1 MADNYIL
8 TTSGFILPNNTYYS
22 ILDTS
27 KLSSDSIFIK
37 TTVIPTDNNL
47 VSYTRNNFI
56 YHSPLANEAYKK
68 YEATKSFDS
77 FMTLVNIAT
86 EILSVIP
93 YDSFF
98 EIQANNR
105 NMSPYS
111 FLFCLDIYT
120 YEFINKRHAYD
131 AMPLSARFTPYG
143 TVSEETIKKNVKYVR
158 QVKEYYR
165 LTWET
170 ALAELA
176 EDRHAFSTFFKYVFV
191 DAY

>member
-1 MADNYIL
+1 MSDNYIL
-8 TTSGFILPNNTYYS
+8 TTSGFILPNNGYYA
-22 ILDTS
+22 ILDTN
-27 KLSSDSIFIK
+27 KLSSDSIFSK

-47 VSYTRNNFI
+47 VSYTKNNFI
-56 YHSPLANEAYKK
+56 YQSPLANEAYKK
-68 YEATKSFDS
+68 YEATKSFDT

-86 EILSVIP
+86 EILSGIS
-93 YDSFF
+93 YDTFF
-98 EIQANNR
+98 EVQANNR

-111 FLFCLDIYT
+111 FLFCLDVYT
-120 YEFINKRHAYD
+120 SKFICKRHTYD

-143 TVSEETIKKNVKYVR
+143 TVSEETIKKNVRYVQ
-158 QVKEYYR
+158 QVKENYR

-191 DAY
+191 DVY